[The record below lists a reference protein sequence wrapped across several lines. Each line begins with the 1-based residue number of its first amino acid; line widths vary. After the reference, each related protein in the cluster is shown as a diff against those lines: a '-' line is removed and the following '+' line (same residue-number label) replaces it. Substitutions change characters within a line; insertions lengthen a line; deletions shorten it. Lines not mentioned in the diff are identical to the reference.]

1 MARSRSSYLNELSTT
16 DLKQLLAAR
25 QRIDVL
31 EKDRSRLLKEL
42 AAIESELK
50 RLVASVKKPSRA
62 GAGKKT
68 AKKAV
73 RKKTV
78 ARKKTAKKKTVKKKT
93 AAKKT
98 VSRKKTV
105 SGKKTVVKKTVKK
118 AVKKTTRTKAT
129 RKKTVKKAVAGKSP
143 SRKKTAKAAGQPR
156 LEDVVVGIIKSK
168 GKPVAYKDI
177 MTRIK
182 SGKLFVSRSSNFD
195 NVLRRTLSTSKKVKR
210 VGRGI
215 YDIA

>member
-50 RLVASVKKPSRA
+50 RLVAGVKKPARVSA
-62 GAGKKT
+62 GRKA

-78 ARKKTAKKKTVKKKT
+78 ARKKTAKKKAT
-93 AAKKT
+93 A
-98 VSRKKTV
+98 
-105 SGKKTVVKKTVKK
+105 KKTVVKKTVKK
-118 AVKKTTRTKAT
+118 AAKKTVRTRAAT
-129 RKKTVKKAVAGKSP
+129 KKTVKKPVAGKTS
-143 SRKKTAKAAGQPR
+143 SRKKTTKVAGQPR